1 LSPSPSTRKLQLEAG
16 RCPTQHPMNPNTRPA
31 AARAF
36 VRSLNILLKFARM
49 YDFGHP
55 RTAKQYATAWSELR
69 TALGTGTENE
79 AGLLLGVSGE
89 QLLLD
94 GTPLE
99 SAQTEKSFARMLSAA
114 GIASIHFAPQITQA
128 SLARFVRG
136 FPTGTGAK
144 PVQLAE
150 QLKATLQDEKYIHV
164 NEVCFVPA
172 DSAVAK
178 STVAAQLAAH
188 TLNMN
193 AEASEQLFNDPEKL
207 LQLMVAAEGSKK
219 GNDGGSE
226 GTAEASPNRSRGR
239 ARRRIAPAGSNDP
252 GAVSNGHDS
261 DNFSDANEAEQEPL
275 VAGSVDLGSFFPS
288 ESEISLAGSPNY
300 LNRAGTSK
308 APSSPLAGGADQ
320 ASKSPGG
327 TAQRSRT
334 KYIYADPNSAPPTR
348 WPAVG
353 SGAFVDPFPQA
364 ADGSVVVET
373 GTMTLQDDELRG
385 IMHVLA
391 QIGRTAG
398 EAAGGQVDPAPI
410 QAHLASLPRNARFTV
425 SQALSALA
433 VQAPTESS
441 DKTTLLKLAEHIA
454 IRYAMESYQ
463 RGDIE
468 VNAVRHVLDN
478 MSEEL
483 GNLRKI
489 VGVYEEKMTRH
500 GISVQSHADILAQ
513 QFWSQVPG
521 DKRKAVLESSE
532 AWCIPASQVR
542 EYVEDLLAQEDKEGA
557 EKVLMNYADCVSS
570 KSTETRRHTAIG
582 LAELAGVY
590 AKLNER
596 VLMNMIRLVGVQLAE
611 ERDSELQSLMG
622 AAFVRLSQEAAAQRS
637 YPAIQRSVE
646 LVDYVESER
655 PGLGK
660 NLRPRIGVEDRLPE
674 FIEEAMRTGDVP
686 TGLKDLLRRLP
697 AASSA
702 HLAGRFSRAGFR
714 EDCDMLVSIMEVLDA
729 EGLEALREQLRKGA
743 PSVAIDAIGLLTR
756 LDPDMVENV
765 LPERMSEWK
774 RAAHD
779 RVIRQIASSGSP
791 LRGRLLLKL
800 FDLLDPMIRPLAV
813 DEIGISGE
821 QTADMRLLRM
831 AEGDLPKDSTD
842 YLQLKAIE
850 ALGRLRT
857 AGAETV
863 LRKIAEARKAFR
875 WASPNELRL
884 VATQAMEK
892 FDPLWVRNF
901 IPKSGLS
908 TAEFS
913 IEALDLDPDSS
924 AMRQRRYPRL
934 RMETPLA
941 ATTTNL
947 KENCRVDIPELT
959 LGGGVALCEQSL
971 HPGSVV
977 SLKLSTPQK
986 SVKIQTIVRDAN
998 TQARA
1003 FEVVDIELEERA
1015 KLRKL
1020 LVQLGNSQKKTTS
1033 RARTRRGT
1041 RTIS

>member
-1 LSPSPSTRKLQLEAG
+1 LA
-16 RCPTQHPMNPNTRPA
+16 PTPHPMNPNTRPA

-79 AGLLLGVSGE
+79 AGLLLGVSGD

-128 SLARFVRG
+128 SLARFVKG
-136 FPTGTGAK
+136 FPTGSGSK
-144 PVQLAE
+144 PIQLAE
-150 QLKATLQDEKYIHV
+150 QLKAALQDDKHIHV

-188 TLNMN
+188 TLNMSP
-193 AEASEQLFNDPEKL
+193 EASDQLFNDPEKL
-207 LQLMVAAEGSKK
+207 LQLMMAAEGSTK
-219 GNDGGSE
+219 GGGKGGNGDADSSE
-226 GTAEASPNRSRGR
+226 ESQPGGEARPNRRR
-239 ARRRIAPAGSNDP
+239 PRRRFTRMAENNGVD
-252 GAVSNGHDS
+252 AVSNGEGS
-261 DNFSDANEAEQEPL
+261 EGLSEVEGAEEETL

-288 ESEISLAGSPNY
+288 ENEISIAGSPNY
-300 LNRAGTSK
+300 LNRVGAGK
-308 APSSPLAGGADQ
+308 VPSSASPGDTGQ
-320 ASKSPGG
+320 APKSPGAG
-327 TAQRSRT
+327 APRTRT
-334 KYIYADPNSAPPTR
+334 KYIYADPNAAPPAR
-348 WPAVG
+348 WTVG
-353 SGAFVDPFPQA
+353 DSGAYADPFPA
-364 ADGSVVVET
+364 AANGSVAVDA
-373 GTMTLQDDELRG
+373 GTTLLQDDELKG
-385 IMHVLA
+385 ILHVLA
-391 QIGRTAG
+391 QIGRTASDAG
-398 EAAGGQVDPAPI
+398 GGQVDAAPI
-410 QAHLASLPRNARFTV
+410 QAQFASLPTNARVTV
-425 SQALSALA
+425 RQALSVLA
-433 VQAPTESS
+433 AQSPTESA

-500 GISVQSHADILAQ
+500 GIAVQSHADILAQ
-513 QFWSQVPG
+513 QFWSQVPD
-521 DKRKAVLESSE
+521 DKRRAVLESSE

-542 EYVEDLLAQEDKEGA
+542 DYVEKLLYHDDKEEA
-557 EKVLMNYADCVSS
+557 EKILMNYADCVSS
-570 KSTETRRHTAIG
+570 KFPETRRHTAIG
-582 LAELAGVY
+582 LAELAPEY
-590 AKLNER
+590 AKLSER

-655 PGLGK
+655 PGIGK
-660 NLRPRIGVEDRLPE
+660 NLRPRIAVEDRLPE
-674 FIEEAMRTGDVP
+674 FIEEAMRTGEVP
-686 TGLKDLLRRLP
+686 NGLRDLLRRLP
-697 AASSA
+697 KASAA
-702 HLAGRFSRAGFR
+702 HLATRFSRSGFR
-714 EDCDMLVSIMEVLDA
+714 EDCDMLISIMRALDS
-729 EGLEALREQLRKGA
+729 EGLEALREQLRKGV
-743 PSVAIDAIGLLTR
+743 PSEAIDAIGLLTR
-756 LDPDMVENV
+756 LDPEMVEV
-765 LPERMSEWK
+765 ALPERMHEWK

-779 RVIRQIASSGSP
+779 RVIRQIASSGSE

-813 DEIGISGE
+813 DEIGIAGE

-892 FDPLWVRNF
+892 LDPLWVRNF

-913 IEALDLDPDSS
+913 IEALDSDPESS

-934 RMETPLA
+934 RMEEPLP

-947 KENCRVDIPELT
+947 KENCKVEIPELT

-977 SLKLSTPQK
+977 NLKLSTPQK
-986 SVKIQTIVRDAN
+986 SVKVQTIVRDAN

-1020 LVQLGNSQKKTTS
+1020 LVQLGNSQKKTSPKS
-1033 RARTRRGT
+1033 RVRRAT